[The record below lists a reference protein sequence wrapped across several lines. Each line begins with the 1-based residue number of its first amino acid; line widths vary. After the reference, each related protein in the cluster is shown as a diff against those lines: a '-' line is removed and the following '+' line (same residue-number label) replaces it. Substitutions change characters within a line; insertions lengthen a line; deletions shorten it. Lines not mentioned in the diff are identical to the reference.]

1 MATSSSTSQQRIV
14 IVGCGIAGLELSL
27 FLLKKKRDFL
37 IINPTDYFHVTFA
50 SVRSVALQ
58 GWANKTMIPLQPT
71 LGDHFKMGKVVEI
84 LPNAD
89 QTSNA
94 GGKVLL
100 ESGEEV
106 KYGRLV
112 IATGTREQWP
122 VRLYEM
128 EKEEALRRY
137 EKLCEKAK
145 SSKQV
150 VVIGGGA
157 TGVEIAAEFK
167 TILPNIDVALIN
179 SNRQLVGPF
188 SERSQQALQTQLST
202 QFGIKLVLEER
213 VTNLNELEQCG
224 NGCVKTNKGTEI
236 EADLIFKVIGD
247 RINATAYEKGL
258 APAVEESGRLK
269 VDTSFRVEGF
279 PNIFAIGDCTS
290 FQEPKI
296 GALAQEHAKLLGKS
310 MLLLDKGKQPAVYKP
325 DKFFFVAGVTLGW
338 NSAFARLKPD
348 IKFPVFI
355 MKKLKGQKL
364 FTDRYWKDMRQPYPE

>member
-106 KYGRLV
+106 KYDRLV

-167 TILPNIDVALIN
+167 TILPNIDVTLIN

-258 APAVEESGRLK
+258 
-269 VDTSFRVEGF
+269 
-279 PNIFAIGDCTS
+279 
-290 FQEPKI
+290 
-296 GALAQEHAKLLGKS
+296 GKNFTFCA
-310 MLLLDKGKQPAVYKP
+310 D
-325 DKFFFVAGVTLGW
+325 FF
-338 NSAFARLKPD
+338 
-348 IKFPVFI
+348 
-355 MKKLKGQKL
+355 
-364 FTDRYWKDMRQPYPE
+364 